1 MASPRSGS
9 NLLEETIYNMI
20 SPLATP
26 ETPAIKLDEFLHYEW
41 FSYRASNGQYYSGKQ
56 PFNSEIRTRHRD
68 DIKHKIETDRNPVTM
83 RIFPQL
89 WHKEFINLTDF
100 FSHLEKNNFK
110 FVYLHRNLRDR
121 LISLSVAQTTNLWHK
136 RIINQK
142 IVLSIDGGKQ
152 VPLSKENKIT
162 IDLESL
168 TKTYYETRVTDFYL
182 GEFFKKFPGPVI
194 NYETFNDDCIRTGIK
209 IADTD
214 IKKLYDVDYRELVS
228 NYDEVVEFIEWF

>member
-9 NLLEETIYNMI
+9 NLLEETIYRMI

-26 ETPAIKLDEFLHYEW
+26 VTPAIKLDEYLHHEW
-41 FSYRASNGQYYSGKQ
+41 YSYYDTNGVRYSGKA
-56 PFNSEIRTRHRD
+56 PFEGEFRTKFRKFIG
-68 DIKHKIETDRNPVTM
+68 DIIETNTNPMLM
-83 RIFPQL
+83 RIFPQG
-89 WHKEFINLTDF
+89 WHKDYINLTDF
-100 FSHLEKNNFK
+100 FTFLEKNNFK

-121 LISLSVAQTTNLWHK
+121 LISLSVAETTNLWHK

-168 TKTYYETRVTDFYL
+168 TKNYYETRVTDFYL

-194 NYETFNDDCIRTGIK
+194 NYETFNDDCAKIGIK
-209 IADTD
+209 VTETR
-214 IKKLYDVDYRELVS
+214 IKKLYDDDYRELIT
-228 NYDEVVEFIEWF
+228 NYGEVLNFIDWF